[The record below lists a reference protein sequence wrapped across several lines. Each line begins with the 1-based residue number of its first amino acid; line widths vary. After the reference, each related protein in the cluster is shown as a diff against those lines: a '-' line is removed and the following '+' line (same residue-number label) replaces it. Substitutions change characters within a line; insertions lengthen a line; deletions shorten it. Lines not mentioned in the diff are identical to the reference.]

1 VNAAADY
8 AAVRKALTKPLP
20 AYVSY
25 VAQTHAKIGPFD
37 HDGTEHIVVRTS
49 DGKVL
54 SGRTDNFQISSG
66 GSSSPGDVVT
76 RPVFEANCYEA
87 TAARNA
93 QFEGKAVE
101 ALSIRYTCPKSGG
114 DHERDFNTL
123 YVEPTGLDPIAAVE
137 ADNDEH
143 VNALLTQRF
152 ARFGDRVLPSVL
164 DVRIKGSG
172 FMAWLD
178 ITVRQSI
185 SGYAFSEHEPPLP
198 EPTTSS

>member
-1 VNAAADY
+1 MNAAADY

-20 AYVSY
+20 PYVSY
-25 VAQTHAKIGPFD
+25 VTRTQAKIGPFN
-37 HDGTEHIVVRTS
+37 HDGTQHIVVRTS

-54 SGRTDNFQISSG
+54 SGKTDNIQISSG

-76 RPVFEANCYEA
+76 RPVFEANCYAA

-93 QFEGKAVE
+93 EFEGKTVE
-101 ALSIRYTCPKSGG
+101 ALSVHYTGPKSGG

-123 YVEPTGLDPIAAVE
+123 YVDPASLDPIAAVE
-137 ADNDEH
+137 IDNDQH
-143 VNALLTQRF
+143 VDALLTQRF
-152 ARFGDRVLPSVL
+152 ARVGDRVLPSVL

-178 ITVRQSI
+178 ITVHQAI
-185 SGYAFSEHEPPLP
+185 SDYAFSDHEPPLP
-198 EPTTSS
+198 APTSS

>member
-1 VNAAADY
+1 MNATADY
-8 AAVRKALTKPLP
+8 AAVRKALTKPLAP
-20 AYVSY
+20 YVSY
-25 VAQTHAKIGPFD
+25 VAQTHAKIGPFT
-37 HDGTEHIVVRTS
+37 HDGTEHIVIRTS

-54 SGRTDNFQISSG
+54 SGKTEDIQISSG

-87 TAARNA
+87 TAARSA

-123 YVEPTGLDPIAAVE
+123 YVDAASLDPIAAVE
-137 ADNDEH
+137 IDNDQH
-143 VNALLTQRF
+143 VDALLTQHF

-178 ITVRQSI
+178 ITVRQAI
-185 SGYAFSEHEPPLP
+185 SDYAFSEHEPPLP
-198 EPTTSS
+198 APTSS